1 MIGENSQILKRQLVT
16 IYLLNFWSNLVFS
29 FTVPYNPL
37 HKSQDYFFFI
47 FAPFACIIFAL
58 LITRRKYRIHRRYII
73 GFSLGS
79 FCVAN
84 SILSI
89 SESNPN
95 PSSHIAILILS
106 KLFIGIGWS
115 GSTYLTIT
123 LLSWLYSGIF
133 PALFAILQ
141 VFGLFGYVS
150 GTLIA
155 AGGSSSK
162 NIYLAFAVVSGA
174 LAPIFYNTS
183 GDLSYRLTVER
194 YTVLDYLK
202 NSVNII

>member
-1 MIGENSQILKRQLVT
+1 MIGESTQILKRQLAT
-16 IYLLNFWSNLVFS
+16 ICLLNLWSNLVFS
-29 FTVPYNPL
+29 FTVPYHPL

-47 FAPFACIIFAL
+47 FAPATCIVFAL

-79 FCVAN
+79 FCVGN
-84 SILSI
+84 SMLSI

-95 PSSHIAILILS
+95 PSSHIAVLILS

-115 GSTYLTIT
+115 GATYLTVT
-123 LLSWLYSGIF
+123 LVSWLYSGVF

-141 VFGLFGYVS
+141 LFGVFGYVS

-155 AGGSSSK
+155 AGGYSNKS
-162 NIYLAFAVVSGA
+162 IYLGFAVVSGV
-174 LAPIFYNTS
+174 LAPILYNTS
-183 GDLSYRLTVER
+183 GDLSYRLTAER

-202 NSVNII
+202 NRVSFN